1 MNICSLLGQFFYSQ
15 WNICWPWFLVF
26 FNYLHTMINI
36 LCHRG
41 NLLFSRRN
49 QKYSFDHVFLKKS
62 FNQTP
67 HYCSLQFGRLN
78 NLLLSIKILNHAMN
92 HTKLNFGKIVHSIK
106 ETEKNCVVIKNTYLN
121 NKTVKG
127 IGLMQLFSVKRL
139 CLILLNMYSLFLC
152 IFLFASPLKQQW

>member
-1 MNICSLLGQFFYSQ
+1 
-15 WNICWPWFLVF
+15 
-26 FNYLHTMINI
+26 MINI

-67 HYCSLQFGRLN
+67 HYCSLQFWRLN

-127 IGLMQLFSVKRL
+127 IGLMQFFFCKTTLFNSFEYVFLTFVHYVPLRL
-139 CLILLNMYSLFLC
+139 SNNDNHHPPSSPLRNKSY
-152 IFLFASPLKQQW
+152 LFALY